1 MAGMFVP
8 QMVAPV
14 NTGGLADLGRSIGR
28 YREDADIARVMKGL
42 DPTDP
47 NSIARTTTDLY
58 QIPGGRDMADRLLG
72 VWNTREQVTANRKE
86 LEAQRIRGQRAYQ
99 ETLRSPAMT
108 GAIPDDDTP
117 GPTPPAPAGRPQ
129 AGTVTPAAQ
138 RAGSAVQP
146 VMPTNRVWG
155 DKEAEDAGL
164 YEKTGT
170 PAEPTA
176 AATPTA
182 PAAPVRFA
190 GGPLQQLPPPPPR
203 NPAATGATPVPVPPA
218 PVPVARPAG
227 PVPAPGPAA
236 ALPPAAAPVP
246 ATPAPGLASIPPTA
260 PRYETLV
267 GTPAAEIGREGPRP
281 SDRQIEQ
288 MITELNAR
296 RSNPDL
302 DPKYKEGVAGRIK
315 QLEKEL
321 ERRGK
326 QDDEVYKARVKFQE
340 GYKTKTIEHGLKR
353 GDEIGK
359 QLQTD
364 YGQAAVLREQSRI
377 LDDGLRTG
385 ALSDWGKWTDRAID
399 FMGSMIDKLP
409 GVDKEKEFAWVK
421 SARDTGAAMERF
433 HGLGAKS
440 LHDLLGG
447 FGGGISNVEGARLS
461 AITAGT
467 EKTVRGNAQLIKF
480 TADLVEARINAGEE
494 AQRYMRDRKSKGE
507 LIDAGD
513 IDSIYAAHAKHAID
527 KMAAEHKANP
537 LPPGPKPGEG
547 QKAAA
552 DKTPAARGGRPP
564 PAVGDLVG
572 GMRFKGGDPRNR
584 NSWEPG
590 T

>member
-117 GPTPPAPAGRPQ
+117 GPTPLAPAGRPQ

-138 RAGSAVQP
+138 RAGSAGQP
-146 VMPTNRVWG
+146 VMPTNKVWG

-164 YEKTGT
+164 YEKAGT
-170 PAEPTA
+170 PTEPTA
-176 AATPTA
+176 AATP
-182 PAAPVRFA
+182 AASVRFA

-227 PVPAPGPAA
+227 PVPAPQAPAA
-236 ALPPAAAPVP
+236 ALPPAAAP
-246 ATPAPGLASIPPTA
+246 ASAAAAPGLASIPPTA
-260 PRYETLV
+260 PRYETVV
-267 GTPAAEIGREGPRP
+267 GTPPAEIGREAPRS
-281 SDRQIEQ
+281 SDTQIQQ
-288 MITELNAR
+288 MITRLNAMR
-296 RSNPDL
+296 LNPDL
-302 DPKYKEGVAGRIK
+302 DPKHKEAVAGRVH

-340 GYKTKTIEHGLKR
+340 GYKTKTTEHGLKR

-399 FMGSMIDKLP
+399 FVGSMIDHLPDKL
-409 GVDKEKEFAWVK
+409 VDKKKEFEWVK
-421 SARDTGAAMERF
+421 SARDTAAAMERF

-447 FGGGISNVEGARLS
+447 FGGGISNVEGNRLS

-480 TADLVEARINAGEE
+480 TGDLIEARINAGVE
-494 AQRYMRDRKSKGE
+494 AQRYMRDRKSKNQ

-547 QKAAA
+547 EKAASNA
-552 DKTPAARGGRPP
+552 PAARGGPATP
-564 PAVGDLVG
+564 PAAAIQALRDNPQRRG
-572 GMRFKGGDPRNR
+572 
-584 NSWEPG
+584 E
-590 T
+590 